1 MVLPKN
7 PLGSGPAKPEEKA
20 ASEAPSPFL
29 NALGELLEKIDPK
42 DSEKALHDLE
52 EFIQGESTW
61 AEVQGIP
68 QQMLLDIAERGYLKF
83 KSGRLKEAEILF
95 KGLSALDHKTAYY
108 HTALGAIYQKQENY
122 LDALAE
128 YTAAIEID
136 PEDVTA
142 YVNRGEI
149 YYLLGSDDLPMQ
161 DFESAIQLDPQGKDP
176 WANRARF
183 LKKQV
188 LDERAEYD
196 AAEKAAKG

>member
-1 MVLPKN
+1 MVIPKN
-7 PLGSGPAKPEEKA
+7 PSSPGS
-20 ASEAPSPFL
+20 APDAGATESPPPWL
-29 NALGELLEKIDPK
+29 NALGELLDKIDPK
-42 DSEKALHDLE
+42 DSEKALRDLE
-52 EFIQGESTW
+52 EFIQGDSTW

-83 KSGRLKEAEILF
+83 KSGRMKEAEILF

-128 YTAAIEID
+128 YTAAIELD

-161 DFESAIQLDPQGKDP
+161 DFEAAIQLDPGAKDP